1 MAHGFLQIQRGALHE
16 VQAPGLGRWWSSVL
30 TIDAPMYVCICIYI
44 YIVYNCIYI
53 YYVLKQW
60 AILWVPHNIPTIP
73 NYIKWAWKPEFLNSG
88 KPQVAKM
95 LPKWH
100 PPKSSNIYQ
109 KEVPVVESSR
119 QTILRWWNGS
129 NRRCCRCRFHPCWY
143 TYLPLW
149 KIWTSVG
156 MITFPSEWKNN
167 PVMFQSPPTRYHPI
181 KSLSNHH

>member
-1 MAHGFLQIQRGALHE
+1 MLSEERVVTRAWPTIPLCFSSADPSGSWLSSDPARSPPRSTGARPWQMVKLSPYHRCSN
-16 VQAPGLGRWWSSVL
+16 VC
-30 TIDAPMYVCICIYI
+30 MYIYTYILYIIVYIYI
-44 YIVYNCIYI
+44 YN
-53 YYVLKQW
+53 VLKQW

-100 PPKSSNIYQ
+100 PPKSSNIDQ

-129 NRRCCRCRFHPCWY
+129 NRRCCCCRFHPCWY

-149 KIWTSVG
+149 KI
-156 MITFPSEWKNN
+156 
-167 PVMFQSPPTRYHPI
+167 
-181 KSLSNHH
+181 